1 MITSRVAARLVAISP
16 QESPRLPQMSGW
28 SSGYW
33 GTSERAPAR
42 GFYASAASGGSETSR
57 KSVNARAATDETE
70 RCSRSAA
77 PYNSRTSHPG
87 RDRWMRVDER
97 SSIGWSARRGAPS
110 RAGGI
115 FFISEDHCIRRLERR
130 SRASGSVVPP
140 FGFSASRVQFR
151 SDGPISSRSPAEGQ
165 WPLMSN
171 VDERRCGGA
180 CPQMSDATTT
190 FG

>member
-42 GFYASAASGGSETSR
+42 GLYASAASGGSETSR

-70 RCSRSAA
+70 RCSLCAT

-87 RDRWMRVDER
+87 SDKWTLTEAW
-97 SSIGWSARRGAPS
+97 SSTNRSARRGAPS
-110 RAGGI
+110 RVGGS
-115 FFISEDHCIRRLERR
+115 FFIIGMTVTADHRSNYDAACAARSTSFLVSACERI
-130 SRASGSVVPP
+130 
-140 FGFSASRVQFR
+140 
-151 SDGPISSRSPAEGQ
+151 SD
-165 WPLMSN
+165 
-171 VDERRCGGA
+171 
-180 CPQMSDATTT
+180 
-190 FG
+190 